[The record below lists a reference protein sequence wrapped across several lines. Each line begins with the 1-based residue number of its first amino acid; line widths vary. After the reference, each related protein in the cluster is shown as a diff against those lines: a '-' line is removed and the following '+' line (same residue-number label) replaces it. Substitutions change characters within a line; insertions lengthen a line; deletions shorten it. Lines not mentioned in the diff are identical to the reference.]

1 MSLLIIAGPLASG
14 KTELIKRIA
23 KVTERDI
30 PGELVDV
37 VQLTELPDRRLLDRL
52 LAATTSNIIVELALD
67 DDQTWPY
74 TDVPIWRLRTPAS
87 RIGFRPDMIDKDDR

>member
-14 KTELIKRIA
+14 KTELIKKIA
-23 KVTERDI
+23 GLSGANISFVLMREVPTRD
-30 PGELVDV
+30 V
-37 VQLTELPDRRLLDRL
+37 LDGL
-52 LAATTSNIIVELALD
+52 LAMSAEFNVIAELALD

-87 RIGFRPDMIDKDDR
+87 RIGFRPDMVDKDDR

>member
-14 KTELIKRIA
+14 KTELIKRIVA
-23 KVTERDI
+23 LSDPSLNLVT
-30 PGELVDV
+30 LNA
-37 VQLTELPDRRLLDRL
+37 LLGVPPREAIDKL
-52 LAATTSNIIVELALD
+52 LAMSAEFNVIAELALD

-87 RIGFRPDMIDKDDR
+87 RIGFRPDMIDKDRS